1 MTWIKFLLVVGV
13 SFCSEIDESFIAMMN
28 FMISNSP
35 KRKRENVYAVA
46 ANGFVTQDTVSEKF
60 QMPNAIYMD
69 DQWHLFDSILPK
81 RFRGLVFQNN
91 EGFLGDVQCAFQR
104 KIQGGL
110 YEGEDDTGI
119 HKK

>member
-1 MTWIKFLLVVGV
+1 
-13 SFCSEIDESFIAMMN
+13 MMN
-28 FMISNSP
+28 FTISNSP

-91 EGFLGDVQCAFQR
+91 EGFFGICAVR
-104 KIQGGL
+104 VP
-110 YEGEDDTGI
+110 
-119 HKK
+119 KKNSRWLI